1 LSVPFRSLVDM
12 ATVYFTASSLDGYIV
27 EEYAKSVGA

>member
-1 LSVPFRSLVDM
+1 MPFRSFVDM

-27 EEYAKSVGA
+27 DDAGSL